1 MLLSKHFWKTILGS
15 VFIQLHFCI
24 DLVAILVS
32 HQAVLQCGGVRPT
45 FYNKIASMSLCT
57 KTLKISSRVPCLVLE
72 RWWRLKLLW
81 AIMIMLLQT
90 KNFYWDVLKYQNRHV
105 EVATNLTKHSNKT
118 SEEGRNHQDGKPHA
132 KHCFATKSNIELPQL
147 PIKLLRLALGSGV
160 CFANTVLVRTY
171 FCKTHA
177 FWLIFIL
184 QATGMTTLALR

>member
-1 MLLSKHFWKTILGS
+1 MAPEVTVSNNDYATSDKELLLG
-15 VFIQLHFCI
+15 
-24 DLVAILVS
+24 
-32 HQAVLQCGGVRPT
+32 
-45 FYNKIASMSLCT
+45 
-57 KTLKISSRVPCLVLE
+57 
-72 RWWRLKLLW
+72 
-81 AIMIMLLQT
+81 
-90 KNFYWDVLKYQNRHV
+90 KYQNRHV